1 VTARKT
7 WKEIKCPSTMFFC
20 YNNYKSYRRVFMENQ
35 DRNFKEKIR
44 HLFLKYTF
52 IPILTLY
59 FLFLIF
65 ILINTKTKA
74 VNNAQRA
81 NTTIGTS
88 FLEVYDNYYKKIEE
102 MSTSPVVIDFIDTHL
117 NSNLVYEEFY
127 KFNNIQKVKS
137 TFHIVSSNNVF
148 LAYTTASNPDTDK
161 IILKKIIPSINKNPK
176 KVLTEANKIKYPHD
190 RYTVYTFGKAVY
202 KDEEIIGY
210 IICQLYEE
218 DIQKLIFVE
227 GAELAVITDQYD
239 RIIAA
244 TNNIVK
250 GLMNKFTPEYTDS
263 MRYVKIKDGN
273 YHMIKNTLENTNI
286 NIYTLNSIKYD
297 KKTFGFYGIFIASV
311 SILLFILMNYLGKRM
326 SIENTKSIDKLLTAI
341 KDLQDGNMNSYVNI
355 DTNDEFEILGNQ
367 YNIMLDRLN
376 ELIRRNQELS
386 DIRRINEIKKLEAEF
401 DPHFLFNVLETLK
414 YSIIIN
420 PKEAQDIIMSLSR
433 ILRHSV
439 RDEENIL
446 FKKDLD
452 YIEDYLKLHKIRFK
466 ENLNYSI
473 NITDEVENSYV
484 PKLLL
489 QPIIENS
496 IKYGYKEKDNLNIDI
511 IGERI
516 GNDIIFR
523 VEDNG
528 SGMTEEEIQDIRDIL
543 QGEENLSK
551 NIGLYNIHRRLNL
564 LYGKNYGLKINSVY
578 GEGTT
583 VIVKTPYLPY
593 RRDENV

>member
-1 VTARKT
+1 
-7 WKEIKCPSTMFFC
+7 
-20 YNNYKSYRRVFMENQ
+20 MENQ

>member
-1 VTARKT
+1 
-7 WKEIKCPSTMFFC
+7 
-20 YNNYKSYRRVFMENQ
+20 MEGQ

-44 HLFLKYTF
+44 HMFLKYAF
-52 IPILTLY
+52 IPILILY

-65 ILINTKTKA
+65 IVINTKTKA

-81 NTTIGTS
+81 NAMIRAS
-88 FLEVYDNYYKKIEE
+88 FLEVYNNYYKKIGE
-102 MSTSPVVIDFIDTHL
+102 MSTSPILIDFIDTHL

-127 KFNNIQKVKS
+127 KFNNTQKVKS
-137 TFHIVSSNNVF
+137 TFHIVDSNGVF
-148 LAYTTASNPDTDK
+148 LAYTTASNPDIDK
-161 IILKKIIPSINKNPK
+161 IILEEIIPSINKNPK
-176 KVLTEANKIKYPHD
+176 KILTEANKIKYPHD

-218 DIQKLIFVE
+218 DIQKLIFLE
-227 GAELAVITDQYD
+227 DAELVVVTDQYD

-273 YHMIKNTLENTNI
+273 YHMIKETLENANI
-286 NIYTLNSIKYD
+286 NVYTLNSIKYD
-297 KKTFGFYGIFIASV
+297 KKTFGFYGIFVASV
-311 SILLFILMNYLGKRM
+311 SLLLFILMNYLGKKM

-341 KDLQDGNMNSYVNI
+341 KDLQDGNMGSYVNI

-401 DPHFLFNVLETLK
+401 NPHFLFNVLETLK

-473 NITDEVENSYV
+473 NISDEVENSYV

-489 QPIIENS
+489 QPVIENS

-511 IGERI
+511 TGERV
-516 GNDIIFR
+516 GNDIIFK

-528 SGMTEEEIQDIRDIL
+528 GGMTKEEVQGIRDTL
-543 QGEENLSK
+543 QREENLGK
-551 NIGLYNIHRRLNL
+551 HIGLYNIQRRLNL
-564 LYGKNYGLKINSVY
+564 LYGEDYGLKINSVH

-593 RRDENV
+593 GREKNV

>member
-1 VTARKT
+1 
-7 WKEIKCPSTMFFC
+7 
-20 YNNYKSYRRVFMENQ
+20 MENQ

-401 DPHFLFNVLETLK
+401 NPHFLFNVLETLK